1 MDTITINFKA
11 SGQNLTAD
19 AHPQRYASN
28 TVNYIQA
35 VFDLDENWQRFD
47 SVRAVW
53 HNDFACIST
62 VLDGD
67 GACTVPHEVL
77 TNLDEVHVN
86 LVGSD
91 VDGEE
96 LVDRMTTYPL
106 RVVIIDAHARICGTE
121 TAEVTPSQFEQYVAI
136 VRELVADIKDIDSVE
151 LNADYTLTISF
162 SDGTETTVGPIRG
175 EQGETGNGIA
185 SAVLNDDYTLTLTF
199 TDGTSYTTPS
209 IRGEQGEQGEPGEV
223 TLAQLSAVL
232 PTDTA
237 SGAIASFPDGSDLF
251 DYLSCVC
258 DINPLQDLHGYD
270 KPWVGG
276 AGVNKW
282 EPFDGSS
289 RGITFTQQDDGTIKI
304 SGTMTLSGWP
314 QISKDFTLAELGLSV
329 GDTIYCYAPT
339 DSDVSAAIRFFDSD
353 STQLSQISTNSSGTI
368 PANTVTVRLLQI
380 GKGGNNT
387 PQQGDT
393 INTVG
398 KFEFLKGSSAPTAWT
413 PYSNICPIT
422 GWTGANVVRTGKNLN
437 PSTGVNYTTSNAT
450 RIFCKAGTYTISTNN
465 GASLGSNNQLYIRLF
480 DAQTDGNTITS
491 GNITGSNMQLNSS
504 GTLLYGGN
512 GYASVTVTIA
522 VDCWVALGFN
532 NQVPSNFTGLQM
544 EVGSSAT
551 SYEAYSGNTY
561 SIPFGQT
568 VYGGTLDV
576 TTGVLT
582 VDRAIMTPTIDQ
594 FTSANSHGITNSRF
608 VISPSCDYATRNTS
622 ICNALPIQN
631 TLFADTATEGFLM
644 SGQDVGYI
652 RLLSSR
658 VSTKQEAQDFV
669 NTNGITIVY
678 PLATPT
684 TIQLT
689 PTEVKSLLGSNNIFA
704 DCGDSEVTVPNLI
717 TVTNKGNTIARPR
730 MTIYGSGNVNVIVNG
745 IQVFSIAMGDIG
757 YITIDG
763 EQMEATQGEGVL
775 KNRLVTGDYSDFV
788 LQSGENIIALTGNV
802 TEVQISN
809 YSRWL

>member
-1 MDTITINFKA
+1 MNYITLNGVSSNTITGLLIQELPPISLPKMRTEINEID
-11 SGQNLTAD
+11 G
-19 AHPQRYASN
+19 R
-28 TVNYIQA
+28 
-35 VFDLDENWQRFD
+35 
-47 SVRAVW
+47 
-53 HNDFACIST
+53 
-62 VLDGD
+62 DGD
-67 GACTVPHEVL
+67 IVTELGYSAYDKEISIGLHGSFDINQVIAFFASRGTVIFSNEPDKYYRYQVIEQIDFERLVRFRTATVKMHVQPFKYDAEETEIDEDGGEVL
-77 TNLDEVHVN
+77 TGDIVSFNSVSTDPLA
-86 LVGSD
+86 D
-91 VDGEE
+91 VK
-96 LVDRMTTYPL
+96 V
-106 RVVIIDAHARICGTE
+106 A
-121 TAEVTPSQFEQYVAI
+121 VTPV
-136 VRELVADIKDIDSVE
+136 
-151 LNADYTLTISF
+151 
-162 SDGTETTVGPIRG
+162 
-175 EQGETGNGIA
+175 
-185 SAVLNDDYTLTLTF
+185 
-199 TDGTSYTTPS
+199 
-209 IRGEQGEQGEPGEV
+209 
-223 TLAQLSAVL
+223 
-232 PTDTA
+232 
-237 SGAIASFPDGSDLF
+237 
-251 DYLSCVC
+251 
-258 DINPLQDLHGYD
+258 QDLHGYAN
-270 KPWVGG
+270 PWVGG
-276 AGVNKW
+276 GGANQWDEEW
-282 EPFDGSS
+282 EVGSINSSTGQNNVDSNEIRSKNYIPIMPLTQYYCYVGGGETQSNMKARFYDADKNYLGSS
-289 RGITFTQQDDGTIKI
+289 PDGATFVYYNRAFTTPSTAYYMRFAMQPSYGT
-304 SGTMTLSGWP
+304 TYNNN
-314 QISKDFTLAELGLSV
+314 V
-329 GDTIYCYAPT
+329 
-339 DSDVSAAIRFFDSD
+339 AINYPS
-353 STQLSQISTNSSGTI
+353 
-368 PANTVTVRLLQI
+368 TVT
-380 GKGGNNT
+380 T
-387 PQQGDT
+387 Y
-393 INTVG
+393 
-398 KFEFLKGSSAPTAWT
+398 S